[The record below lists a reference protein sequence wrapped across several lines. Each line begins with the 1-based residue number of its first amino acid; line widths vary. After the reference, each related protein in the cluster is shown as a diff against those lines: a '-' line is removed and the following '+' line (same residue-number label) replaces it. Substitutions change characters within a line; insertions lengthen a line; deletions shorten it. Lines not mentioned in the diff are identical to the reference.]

1 MQFVRLVRHL
11 FATRWGTRRRFTPEV
26 LAAIERGIAALE
38 SRHAGEIRF
47 AIETA
52 FDLPDLWY
60 GLTPRQRAVVVFGQ
74 LGVWDTAGNNGV
86 LIYVVMAD
94 RDVEIVA
101 DRAIAERVPQAE
113 WEAICHEMREH
124 FHAGRFAEGSTAGIA
139 GVGRLVGRRVRQ
151 FDRRRADVFRRGGDR
166 HDPALLVSL
175 L

>member
-1 MQFVRLVRHL
+1 MQFARLVRHL
-11 FATRWGTRRRFTPEV
+11 FATRWGARRRFTPEV
-26 LAAIERGIAALE
+26 LAAIERGIAAHE

-86 LIYVVMAD
+86 LIYVLMAD

-101 DRAIAERVPQAE
+101 DRAIAERVRQTD
-113 WEAICHEMREH
+113 WEAVCHEMETH
-124 FHAGRFAEGSTAGIA
+124 FRAGRFADGAEAGIA
-139 GVGRLVGRRVRQ
+139 GVGRLLAQNFPGQ
-151 FDRRRADVFRRGGDR
+151 GGDR
-166 HDPALLVSL
+166 NEQADAPVMI
-175 L
+175 